1 MWACAAATPARAAMV
16 PEPLEASDAAF
27 ADAGDAVV
35 VGVVAD
41 AVEEAA
47 GDDVV
52 AVAAMQPVSTNMPVM
67 LIALAT
73 RRARRAGCGRRRR
86 GARTLVCTIPPRSL
100 SR

>member
-1 MWACAAATPARAAMV
+1 MV

-27 ADAGDAVV
+27 ADADDAVV

-52 AVAAMQPVSTNMPVM
+52 AVAAMQPVSTNTPATLV
-67 LIALAT
+67 ALAI

-86 GARTLVCTIPPRSL
+86 GVRTLVCMIPPA
-100 SR
+100 SRA